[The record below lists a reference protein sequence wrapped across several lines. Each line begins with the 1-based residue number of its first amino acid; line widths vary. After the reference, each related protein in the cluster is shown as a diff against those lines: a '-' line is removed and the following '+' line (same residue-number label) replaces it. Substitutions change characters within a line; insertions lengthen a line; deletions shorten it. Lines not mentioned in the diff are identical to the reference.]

1 VQSLAAEAYLFIVNA
16 DKEEKGGISPVN
28 DLEIPVLC
36 KGTLHNAMQT
46 ISTSRSRA
54 QMKC

>member
-1 VQSLAAEAYLFIVNA
+1 MSLAAEAYLFIVDA

-54 QMKC
+54 QMKF